1 MSKKISSEEMKV
13 ELRLTFNK
21 LTIHK
26 SCKNLQIMWEQKW
39 KLRCQRKL
47 KRINS
52 SNHEFNESE
61 IESHQIFELGVL
73 QDYF

>member
-1 MSKKISSEEMKV
+1 MKV
-13 ELRLTFNK
+13 KLRLTFNK

-26 SCKNLQIMWEQKW
+26 SCKNLQIMWEQMW
-39 KLRCQRKL
+39 KL

-52 SNHEFNESE
+52 SIHEFKSE
-61 IESHQIFELGVL
+61 LSHQIFELGVL

>member
-13 ELRLTFNK
+13 ELSLTFNK

-52 SNHEFNESE
+52 SIHEFKSE
-61 IESHQIFELGVL
+61 LSHQIFELGVL

>member
-13 ELRLTFNK
+13 ELSLTFNK

-52 SNHEFNESE
+52 SNHEFKSE
-61 IESHQIFELGVL
+61 LSHQIFELGVL